1 MVNNIQLFHVCSGNS
16 QNYWPEV
23 LEMTWELLPVSV
35 WCSRY
40 DHKSKTKILESLKSV
55 VKKFNDTKSRK
66 EKRTDNAMVKRNE
79 KTNNDQHSITQK
91 TKYWTKNELMFSGRV
106 RSSFNKYLFQHSVKI
121 LSIQC
126 FLYIFLCKCS
136 FSLFLQLS
144 ATPWNCSNEAFSQ
157 MYRVSKKFKVSLYS
171 FLYFQYVLKKKYFL
185 F

>member
-1 MVNNIQLFHVCSGNS
+1 MVNNIQLFHTCSGNS

-23 LEMTWELLPVSV
+23 LEMTWELLSVSV
-35 WCSRY
+35 WCTRY

-136 FSLFLQLS
+136 FSLF
-144 ATPWNCSNEAFSQ
+144 N
-157 MYRVSKKFKVSLYS
+157 
-171 FLYFQYVLKKKYFL
+171 FQQRLGIVLMKHFHRCTE
-185 F
+185 